1 MEVYGVAIV
10 CGEGVALFGV
20 IVAVPIIGDDV
31 FVSCLGCGIRRY
43 LSCNSG
49 RCLFCCMRY
58 GIRRCLSCVLIV

>member
-31 FVSCLGCGIRRY
+31 FVSCVVI
-43 LSCNSG
+43 
-49 RCLFCCMRY
+49 
-58 GIRRCLSCVLIV
+58 CVVCVVML